1 VITEESQVEVCDS
14 ECASLITPPR
24 IYIQPSFLGGGDQDL
39 SQEAEAFIEVLPFAE
54 MPEDTQL
61 RQQKL
66 FETIK
71 VYGQLLVD
79 AFDSGVEGVKAMLK
93 SWTTEER
100 WGAILEL
107 EQLAPQKLE
116 ELVAIAPDCFQWCDV

>member
-1 VITEESQVEVCDS
+1 
-14 ECASLITPPR
+14 
-24 IYIQPSFLGGGDQDL
+24 
-39 SQEAEAFIEVLPFAE
+39 